1 MKQKKNQFLL
11 LFKILLTKI
20 VKRIPLLCNMIK
32 ESTLEK
38 LKILADA
45 AKYDVSCA
53 SSGTTRGNPAKT
65 LGTAAGW
72 GICHSFTADGR
83 CISLFKILMTN
94 HCIYDC
100 AYCSNRRTNEL
111 KRVAF
116 TPQELAELT
125 IEFYRRNYIEGLFLS
140 SGVIRNPDYTMEQMI
155 AVVKELREVHRF
167 NGYIHMKSIPGAS
180 QLLVNRAGMYVDRLS
195 VNIEIPTEESLKKL
209 APEKDYL
216 SVWKPMKYIKQ
227 GILENSEDRKK
238 FSKTP
243 KFVPA
248 GQSTQMIIGATPEND
263 NQILTLASKLYNVES
278 MKRVYYS
285 GYIHIN
291 QNDDRLPVLQQPPL
305 VREHRLYQADWL
317 MRFYNFQVNEIV
329 NEENPTLDLEI
340 DPKISWALRHPDFFP
355 IDVNTAPYEAI
366 LRIPGV
372 GVLSAKKIIT
382 ARRYGKLTSE
392 QLKKIGVVMK
402 RAKYFIVCRELPMNT
417 VNEVSPEYVRKQLID
432 NKIKEKYPGQL
443 KFDFVV

>member
-1 MKQKKNQFLL
+1 M
-11 LFKILLTKI
+11 
-20 VKRIPLLCNMIK
+20 VK

-53 SSGTTRGNPAKT
+53 SSGTTRGNPNKT

-100 AYCSNRRTNEL
+100 AYCSNRHSNDL

-116 TPQELAELT
+116 SPAELAELT

-155 AVVKELREVHRF
+155 SVVKKLREEHRF

-180 QLLVNRAGMYVDRLS
+180 QKLVNIAGMYVDRLS

-227 GILENSEDRKK
+227 GILENTEDRKK
-238 FSKTP
+238 FRKTP
-243 KFVPA
+243 RFVPA
-248 GQSTQMIIGATPEND
+248 GQSTQMIVGATPETD
-263 NQILTLASKLYNVES
+263 NQILTLASKLYNIDS

-291 QNDDRLPVLQQPPL
+291 QNDDRLPALKQPPL

-317 MRFYNFQVNEIV
+317 LRFYNFQVNEIV
-329 NEENPTLDLEI
+329 NDANPELDLEV
-340 DPKISWALRHPDFFP
+340 DPKVSWALRHPEFFP

-382 ARRYGKLTSE
+382 ARRYGRLTSY
-392 QLKKIGVVMK
+392 QLQKIGVVMK
-402 RAKYFIVCRELPMNT
+402 RAKYFIVCRELPVST
-417 VNEVSPEYVRKQLID
+417 VNEVSPETIRKQMID
-432 NKIKEKYPGQL
+432 EKIKEKDRFQL
-443 KFDFVV
+443 SFTFD

>member
-1 MKQKKNQFLL
+1 M
-11 LFKILLTKI
+11 
-20 VKRIPLLCNMIK
+20 VK

-53 SSGTTRGNPAKT
+53 SSGTTRGNPNKT

-72 GICHSFTADGR
+72 GLCHSFTADGR

-100 AYCSNRRTNEL
+100 AYCSNRRSNDL

-116 TPQELAELT
+116 SPAELAELT

-155 AVVKELREVHRF
+155 SVVKKLREEHRF

-180 QLLVNRAGMYVDRLS
+180 QKLVNIAGMYVDRLS

-227 GILENSEDRKK
+227 GILENTEDRKK
-238 FSKTP
+238 FRKTP
-243 KFVPA
+243 RFVPA
-248 GQSTQMIIGATPEND
+248 GQSTQMIVGATPETD
-263 NQILTLASKLYNVES
+263 NQILTLASKLYNIDS

-291 QNDDRLPVLQQPPL
+291 QNDDRLPALKQPPL

-317 MRFYNFQVNEIV
+317 LRFYNFQVNEIV
-329 NEENPTLDLEI
+329 NDANPELDLEV
-340 DPKISWALRHPDFFP
+340 DPKVSWALRHPEIFP
-355 IDVNTAPYEAI
+355 IDVNTASYEAI

-382 ARRYGKLTSE
+382 ARRYGRLTSY
-392 QLKKIGVVMK
+392 QLQKIGVVMK
-402 RAKYFIVCRELPMNT
+402 RAKYFIVCRELPVST
-417 VNEVSPEYVRKQLID
+417 VNEVSPETIRKQLID
-432 NKIKEKYPGQL
+432 EKIKEKDRFQL
-443 KFDFVV
+443 SFTFD

>member
-1 MKQKKNQFLL
+1 ML
-11 LFKILLTKI
+11 
-20 VKRIPLLCNMIK
+20 K

-38 LKILADA
+38 LRILADA

-53 SSGTTRGNPAKT
+53 SSGTTRGNPGKT
-65 LGTAAGW
+65 LGTASGW

-100 AYCSNRRTNEL
+100 AYCSNRRSNDI

-116 TPQELAELT
+116 TPKELAGLT

-155 AVVKELREVHRF
+155 GVLKELREVHRF

-180 QLLVNRAGMYVDRLS
+180 REYVNMAGMYADRLS
-195 VNIEIPTEESLKKL
+195 VNIEIPTEESLKII
-209 APEKDYL
+209 APEKDYV
-216 SVWKPMKYIKQ
+216 SVWKPMKYIRQ

-238 FSKTP
+238 FRNAP
-243 KFVPA
+243 RFVPA
-248 GQSTQMIIGATPEND
+248 GQSTQMIIGATPETD
-263 NQILTLASKLYNVES
+263 NQILTLASKLYNIDS

-285 GYIHIN
+285 GYIPVN
-291 QNDDRLPVLQQPPL
+291 QNDSRLPLLKQPPL

-329 NEENPTLDLEI
+329 DDANPELDLEI
-340 DPKISWALRHPDFFP
+340 DPKVAWALRHPEFFP
-355 IDVNTAPYEAI
+355 VDVNTAPYEAI

-382 ARRYGKLTSE
+382 ARRYGKLNSG

-402 RAKYFIVCRELPMNT
+402 RAKYFIECRELPMNT
-417 VNEVSPEYVRKQLID
+417 VNEVKPEYLRNVFIQKGPEDKDPL
-432 NKIKEKYPGQL
+432 QL
-443 KFDFVV
+443 KIDFEV